1 LEQLFGAYAESTGI
15 PTLKLQTKQRRT
27 GNGAAVTVELEQS
40 GVGEDFSID
49 VPVELDFGRG
59 KTEVRWI
66 RTDGERTSA
75 EWTLAAVPLRVL
87 LDPRNSLLAVKR

>member
-1 LEQLFGAYAESTGI
+1 MDQLFGAYTESTGI
-15 PTLKLQTKQRRT
+15 PTLKLLTKQRRT
-27 GNGAAVTVELEQS
+27 GNGAVVTLELEQS

-66 RTDGERTSA
+66 RTDGERTST
-75 EWTLAAVPLRVL
+75 EWTLPVAPLRVL
-87 LDPRNSLLAVKR
+87 LDPRNSMLAVKR